1 MLHMLLFAL
10 AFAAQD
16 PQTAPKTVEDRL
28 KELDEKI
35 SALEKKHKQL
45 SDENAGMEKKLAE
58 AKAMREQMARQMASG
73 WVQKYAK
80 PVQFTDPQR
89 SSLEQLWYDWTRG
102 DMEKPVD
109 VAAWK
114 QREEAIRKELTPT
127 QVSQLARKVREDQE
141 AGVKRTLS
149 FLIRTAKLDAEKT
162 AAFEKAVV
170 AKIDFEEGALLL
182 QAHPE
187 KVTPWTAVPD
197 AADAVLP
204 QFASTFT
211 EAETTALRQAVAQW
225 RPRQR

>member
-1 MLHMLLFAL
+1 MLQVLLFAL

-58 AKAMREQMARQMASG
+58 AKAAREQMARQMASG
-73 WVQKYAK
+73 WVQQYAK
-80 PVQFTDPQR
+80 PVQFTDSQR
-89 SSLEQLWYDWTRG
+89 STLEQLWFDWTKE
-102 DMEKPVD
+102 DLEKRID

-114 QREEAIRKELTPT
+114 LREEAIRKELTPA
-127 QVSQLARKVREDQE
+127 QVSQFARKVREDQE
-141 AGVKRTLS
+141 AGVKRTVS
-149 FLIRTAKLDAEKT
+149 FFIRGAKLDAEKT

-170 AKIDFEEGALLL
+170 AKIGFEEGALLL

-197 AADAVLP
+197 AAEAVLP

-211 EAETTALRQAVAQW
+211 ESETKALRQAVEQW